1 MTSLSSF
8 STPGSPATSGAVVPP
23 YRSQVGP
30 ARITFGR
37 LVRAETIALFSLR
50 STYVVLLIGG
60 GLTFAISLLATLA
73 FTASGLTEA
82 PFFSFATIGLLFAQ
96 IAATMTGAGLYA
108 KEHSS
113 GSLRTQFAA
122 APRRVKTMLAK
133 ATTLF
138 VSVFVLGVVL
148 LVVSLAAS
156 AVVFAATGRTVG
168 LDAGILVPLVLGG
181 ATVLALTSVLGL
193 GVAALVRSEALT
205 IAIVLVL
212 LLVVP
217 VLLTLAADQE
227 WVRVISELMFSHTTA
242 TLTTPVN
249 VAGDVLLRDALVS
262 IAWPAA
268 ALAIGATAVARRD
281 A

>member
-1 MTSLSSF
+1 MTSLNSLPTPAPS
-8 STPGSPATSGAVVPP
+8 STPGAVIPP
-23 YRSQVGP
+23 YRSQIGP

-60 GLTFAISLLATLA
+60 GLSFAISLLATLA
-73 FTASGLTEA
+73 FSASGITEA
-82 PFFSFATIGLLFAQ
+82 PFSSFATIGLLFAQ

-122 APRRVKTMLAK
+122 APRRVRTMLAK

-138 VSVFVLGVVL
+138 VSVFVLGVAL
-148 LVVSLAAS
+148 LVISLAAS
-156 AVVFAATGRTVG
+156 AVVFATTGRTVS
-168 LDAGILVPLVLGG
+168 LDAGTLLPVVVGGG
-181 ATVLALTSVLGL
+181 AVLALTSVLGL
-193 GVAALVRSEALT
+193 GVAAILRSEALT

-227 WVRVISELMFSHTTA
+227 WARVLSELMFSHTTA
-242 TLTTPVN
+242 TLTKPIDLV
-249 VAGDVLLRDALVS
+249 GDVLLRDALVS

-268 ALAIGATAVARRD
+268 VLAIGATAVARRD